1 MKVFLD
7 TSVLVAAVI
16 ENHEHHEVCYGILDR
31 VQNGR
36 SVGYVSGHSLLEMYA
51 VLTRLPPPSRHTP
64 EQALLTINE
73 NVIPY
78 FQVSVLAETEYPA
91 LVRESGLSGIVGGT
105 IYDRLHLSCAIRV
118 GVEKLYT
125 LNLKHF
131 VAVAPENLSFEI
143 LSP

>member
-16 ENHEHHEVCYGILDR
+16 ENHEHHEACYGILDR

-36 SVGYVSGHSLLEMYA
+36 SVGYVSGHSLLEIYA
-51 VLTRLPPPSRHTP
+51 VLTRLPPPSRHSP
-64 EQALLTINE
+64 EQALLTIDE
-73 NVIPY
+73 NIIPY
-78 FQVSVLAETEYPA
+78 FQVSVLQETEYPA
-91 LVRESGLSGIVGGT
+91 LVRDSGLSGIVGGT
-105 IYDRLHLSCAIRV
+105 IYDRLHLSCAMRV
-118 GVEKLYT
+118 GVKKLYT

-131 VAVAPENLSFEI
+131 LAIVPRNLSIDI